1 MSAHRVSAATGVIR
15 AAMEQGHTAAEE
27 LAAALEVAQLL
38 QDPDTAARTAALQ
51 EQVLRRHAAAEV
63 TGQLVLGLG
72 RDITA
77 FKARIAE
84 LESAPTVIYRA
95 EHPEIGL
102 VLGTYATQDAAC
114 KHCEAM
120 LGRRDSEHL
129 LITWVP
135 DDGDPLPPVE
145 LCVGDDVVRTGYLV
159 TPLEID
165 ASYDEEADE

>member
-1 MSAHRVSAATGVIR
+1 MSAATGVIR

-51 EQVLRRHAAAEV
+51 EQVLKRHAAAEV
-63 TGQLVLGLG
+63 TGQLMLGLG

-77 FKARIAE
+77 YKAQIAE

-95 EHPEIGL
+95 EHPAGGIT
-102 VLGTYATQDAAC
+102 LGTYATVDAARA
-114 KHCEAM
+114 HCEAM
-120 LGRRDSEHL
+120 VRREVPECPLVS
-129 LITWVP
+129 WVP
-135 DDGDPLPPVE
+135 DDSDPLAEVE
-145 LCVGDDVVRTGYLV
+145 LCLGEDVAGTGYV
-159 TPLEID
+159 VVPLEIG